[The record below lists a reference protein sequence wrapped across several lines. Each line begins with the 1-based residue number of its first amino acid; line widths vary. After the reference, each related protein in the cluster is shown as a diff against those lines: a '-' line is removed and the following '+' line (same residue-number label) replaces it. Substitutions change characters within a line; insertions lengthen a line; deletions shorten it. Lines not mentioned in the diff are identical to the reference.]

1 LSPLLNTSTIKVLRR
16 PVEFALDTPFGK
28 EIGRP
33 AYRQTTTTRN
43 LRTLAKIVG

>member
-1 LSPLLNTSTIKVLRR
+1 MKGHTVDS
-16 PVEFALDTPFGK
+16 PFGK
-28 EIGRP
+28 IVAKA

>member
-1 LSPLLNTSTIKVLRR
+1 MRAAIVALSCLLSL
-16 PVEFALDTPFGK
+16 PAAAAGPFGK
-28 EIGRP
+28 IVAKA